1 MARYLILRVLDDHD
15 SYRIKDLEKDNSSIG
30 RLYTLKGVS
39 NLVAH
44 RCKEHGK
51 SAKDLFEI
59 SKTSLNEEQL
69 GALEM
74 ILNKIPWHRIKSLV
88 LSK

>member
-1 MARYLILRVLDDHD
+1 MAKYLISKVLDDHD
-15 SYRIKDLEKDNSSIG
+15 SYRVKDLEKDNNPTG

-39 NLVAH
+39 NLVAQ

-74 ILNKIPWHRIKSLV
+74 ILNGMPWHRIKSLV